1 MKIVFS
7 NYDSPGNPWYNGG
20 GARAVQAVASRL
32 AARHSVRYVSGAFP
46 GAPVGSQDEVAL
58 SRAGCAWAGP
68 RLGQLIFQLL
78 LPWHVRRFDFDVW
91 VESLTP
97 PFSTACLQR
106 FTRRPVVALTQVLAG
121 RGMTA
126 KYRLP
131 FAAFEHWGLRQYRN
145 FIATSEHL
153 RAGLLQLNPGGRVA
167 VIPNGVEG
175 SLVRDGRHDQ
185 DRHVL
190 FLGRLDIAQK
200 GIDLLLEAVAD
211 EPPLPLPLVL
221 AGTGVPTD
229 QTWIRRRIHELGL
242 RDRVQLP
249 GRVDGA
255 ERLRLFREAAC
266 LVLPSRFEA
275 SPLVLAEAFCFALPV
290 VLFDIPELKAMPA
303 TCCLKVPPFDT
314 RAFGGAV
321 RGLLSDAERRRA
333 MGAAAKQEARH
344 YDWDDLVLKY
354 EGFLRTVA
362 AS

>member
-7 NYDSPGNPWYNGG
+7 NYDSPGNPWYDGG

-32 AARHSVRYVSGAFP
+32 ADRHTVRYVSGTFP
-46 GAPVGSQDEVAL
+46 GAPGGPEKGVARL
-58 SRAGCAWAGP
+58 RIGFAWAGP
-68 RLGQLIFQLL
+68 KLGQLFFQFL
-78 LPWHVRRFDFDVW
+78 LPWCVRRLDFDVW

-121 RGMTA
+121 RGMTR

-131 FAAFEHWGLRQYRN
+131 FATIERWGLRQYRN

-153 RAGLLQLNPGGRVA
+153 RDELRRLNPNAQIA

-175 SLVRDGRHDQ
+175 RLVREGRHDR

-190 FLGRLDIAQK
+190 FLGRFDIAQK
-200 GIDLLLEAVAD
+200 GIDLLLDAVAQG
-211 EPPLPLPLVL
+211 PPLRLPLIM
-221 AGTGVPTD
+221 AGAGVPAD
-229 QTWIRRRIHELGL
+229 EAWIRRRIQDLGL
-242 RDRVQLP
+242 QDRVQLP
-249 GRVDGA
+249 GRVEGE

-290 VLFDIPELKAMPA
+290 VMFDIPELKGLPS
-303 TCCLKVPPFDT
+303 TCCLKVPLPDPMLF
-314 RAFGGAV
+314 
-321 RGLLSDAERRRA
+321 
-333 MGAAAKQEARH
+333 GAALRRLLADAACRQVMGRAARQESRR
-344 YDWDDLVLKY
+344 YDWDDLAAQY
-354 EGFLRTVA
+354 EAFLQSVTG
-362 AS
+362 S

>member
-7 NYDSPGNPWYNGG
+7 NYDSPGNPWYDGG

-32 AARHSVRYVSGAFP
+32 AQRHSVRYVSGAFP
-46 GAPVGSQDEVAL
+46 GAPAGSIDGVVMSRVGF
-58 SRAGCAWAGP
+58 GGAGP
-68 RLGQLIFQLL
+68 KPGQLIFQLL
-78 LPWHVRRFDFDVW
+78 LPWQVRRFDFDVW

-106 FTRRPVVALTQVLAG
+106 FTRKPVVALTQVLAG
-121 RGMTA
+121 RGMTE

-131 FAAFEHWGLRQYRN
+131 FHAFERWGLRHYRH
-145 FIATSEHL
+145 FIATSGHL
-153 RAGLLQLNPGGRVA
+153 RDELLALNPQGRIA

-175 SLVRDGRHDQ
+175 TLVRDGRHDR
-185 DRHVL
+185 DHHVL

-200 GIDLLLEAVAD
+200 GIDLLLEAVAKS
-211 EPPLPLPLVL
+211 PPPPLPLVL
-221 AGTGVPTD
+221 AGAGVPAD
-229 QTWIRRRIHELGL
+229 EDWIRRRIRELGIQ
-242 RDRVQLP
+242 DRVHLP

-290 VLFDIPELKAMPA
+290 VMFDIPELKGLPA
-303 TCCLKVPPFDT
+303 TCCLKVAPFDT
-314 RAFGGAV
+314 TAFGAALG
-321 RGLLSDAERRRA
+321 RLLSDAESRRV

-344 YDWDDLVLKY
+344 YDWDDLALRY
-354 EGFLRTVA
+354 EVFLQSVT